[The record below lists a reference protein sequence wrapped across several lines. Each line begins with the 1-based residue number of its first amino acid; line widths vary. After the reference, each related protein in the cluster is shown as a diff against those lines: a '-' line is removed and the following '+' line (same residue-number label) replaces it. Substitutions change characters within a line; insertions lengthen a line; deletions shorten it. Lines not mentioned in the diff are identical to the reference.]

1 MRGYGIL
8 KRAGLS
14 GRRSRPVLGTG
25 FKEFLEMKY
34 HPQLM
39 EHVRARL
46 LERGTRYI
54 RPDGRTFWWSRLLYI
69 LAFAYTAGVLA
80 VFLLAEGLQL
90 ADGVLSESQTDAVR
104 RWMITVGVSLAFY
117 IAALV
122 LVILRQG
129 LLQFLFTLAPS
140 VALTA
145 LFLQIYRA
153 STNGVVLSF
162 YVRHL
167 VPMAVLTV
175 LSGWLCFVL
184 LRAAFLERRAYRAA
198 ADALYERYGA
208 GMETMNGAD
217 WDAFLQENWQR
228 LYDRPT
234 DKKERRRARAQG
246 AGEADEA
253 DAD

>member
-1 MRGYGIL
+1 
-8 KRAGLS
+8 
-14 GRRSRPVLGTG
+14 
-25 FKEFLEMKY
+25 MKY

-54 RPDGRTFWWSRLLYI
+54 RPDGRAFWWSRLLYI

-80 VFLLAEGLQL
+80 LFLLGVGFELLDGAAPDGQVAEKQQW
-90 ADGVLSESQTDAVR
+90 V
-104 RWMITVGVSLAFY
+104 ITVGVCLAFY

-122 LVILRQG
+122 LLILRQG

-140 VALTA
+140 IALTA
-145 LFLQIYRA
+145 LFLRICR
-153 STNGVVLSF
+153 TPTGLLRLSF

-198 ADALYERYGA
+198 ADALYEQYGA

-228 LYDRPT
+228 LYERPT

-246 AGEADEA
+246 AGEVDEA